1 MNGYVMVGTNDLVSA
16 KKFYDRLLSILSIK
30 AIYNDDICIGYAND
44 GNDDVEF
51 YVTKPAN
58 GEPATYGN
66 GTQVSFLT
74 ENRTQVEKFH
84 ETGLELGG
92 KSEGNPGLRPSD
104 GEVYYSYI
112 RDLEGNKVCAYTNSI
127 D

>member
-1 MNGYVMVGTNDLVSA
+1 MGRRKEAHGNATRTNAVA
-16 KKFYDRLLSILSIK
+16 TR
-30 AIYNDDICIGYAND
+30 AND

-112 RDLEGNKVCAYTNSI
+112 RDLEGNKVCAYTNSKG
-127 D
+127 